1 MIRYKINVMEELKK
15 NGYNPSKIKREK
27 LLSGQTITDLTNGKM
42 IAITSIG
49 KVCVMLHYRIGNYRR
64 REDKIFL
71 RPPCQFKKGEKL

>member
-49 KVCVMLHYRIGNYRR
+49 KVCVMLRCQPGDII
-64 REDKIFL
+64 ESVFTDEEKIKF
-71 RPPCQFKKGEKL
+71 F

>member
-1 MIRYKINVMEELKK
+1 MEELKK

-49 KVCVMLHYRIGNYRR
+49 KVCVMLRCQPGYII
-64 REDKIFL
+64 ESVITDEEKIKF
-71 RPPCQFKKGEKL
+71 F